1 MVYQRNQLTSSGD
14 GFIGSFDVMTQ
25 VVLDH
30 WSPQIKERTHTS
42 IVFSVCI
49 VSYGSS
55 FIFPFDLWPAF
66 RAVRNLRIGLE
77 LG

>member
-30 WSPQIKERTHTS
+30 
-42 IVFSVCI
+42 
-49 VSYGSS
+49 
-55 FIFPFDLWPAF
+55 
-66 RAVRNLRIGLE
+66 
-77 LG
+77 